1 MRALR
6 YRPDPFTLAL
16 LATVALASL
25 LPPRG
30 AAAAGFDRATDAAIA
45 LLFFLHGARLARA
58 AILAG
63 ITHWRLHLAI
73 LASTFLLFPLL
84 GLALKPLAGALLT
97 PELYAGVLF
106 LCALPSTVQSSIAF
120 TSLAGGNV
128 PAAVCAASASNL
140 LGIFLTPLLA
150 GALLAT
156 RGGLAA
162 PLTAVRDIVLLLLVP
177 FAAGHLLRP
186 WLGGWAERHR
196 RLLRYTDQ
204 GTVLLVVYSAFG
216 AAVASGLWRDT
227 PARALAGTLAIAA
240 LLLAAALGLTA
251 FAGRRLG
258 FDRADRI
265 ALLFCGSKKSL
276 ASGVP
281 MAKLLFAGQAA
292 GLGAIVLPVI
302 VFHQMQ
308 LMVCAAI
315 AQRYAAQARRAPT
328 PAETEEAADLAD

>member
-1 MRALR
+1 MRAFR

-16 LATVALASL
+16 LATVGVASL

-30 AAAAGFDRATDAAIA
+30 AAAAGFDAATDAAIA
-45 LLFFLHGARLARA
+45 LLFFLHGARLSRA
-58 AILAG
+58 AILGGVA
-63 ITHWRLHLAI
+63 HWRLHLAI
-73 LASTFLLFPLL
+73 LACTFALFPLL
-84 GLALKPLAGALLT
+84 GLALKPLAGAVLT

-150 GALLAT
+150 GALLAAH
-156 RGGLAA
+156 GGLAA
-162 PLTAVRDIVLLLLVP
+162 PLGAIRDIVLLLLAP

-186 WLGGWAERHR
+186 WLGGWAERRR

-216 AAVASGLWRDT
+216 AAVAAGLWRDT
-227 PARALAGTLAIAA
+227 PPAALAGTLVVAA
-240 LLLAAALGLTA
+240 LLLVCALASTA
-251 FAGRRLG
+251 WAGQRLG
-258 FDRADRI
+258 FARADRI
-265 ALLFCGSKKSL
+265 ALQFCGSKKSL

-281 MAKLLFAGQAA
+281 MAKLLFAGQAG
-292 GLGAIVLPVI
+292 GLGAIVLPMM
-302 VFHQMQ
+302 VFHQLQ
-308 LMVCAAI
+308 LIVCAAI
-315 AQRYAAQARRAPT
+315 AQRYAAHAARAPT
-328 PAETEEAADLAD
+328 PAEAEESADLAD